1 MNSAIINLLREIL
14 PFFAHAELVYIFL
27 LTSNRAYYYLIRA
40 IFPRYQFSLDNLRY
54 GEGQWTWTAHA
65 LGIKQN
71 TPISLKNISR
81 LASLKSVRFQRCA
94 FLFNWGTAISME
106 FLRELSHFWSD
117 RQLFISLDSY
127 MPPIELGDIVFTSRD
142 LYLSGKGTLKILQKV
157 LPGNCEKIE
166 IRDNAYELSQLP
178 VKEIVN
184 FLFSK
189 STVYRELIVHSSP
202 DSPNFRDLTHAIKQ
216 TFLTST
222 APSYFKLVLSIDH
235 GPVSCESSFQVQ
247 NMETLQCFFLI
258 NGHTS
263 VKAATIDMAEIV

>member
-1 MNSAIINLLREIL
+1 MNSAIINLLREVL
-14 PFFAHAELVYIFL
+14 PFFAPTELVYIFL
-27 LTSNRAYYYLIRA
+27 FTSNRAYYYLIRA
-40 IFPRYQFSLDNLRY
+40 IFPRYQFLLDNLRY

-71 TPISLKNISR
+71 TPICLKNLLR

-94 FLFNWGTAISME
+94 FLFNWGTAISLE

-117 RQLFISLDSY
+117 GQLFISLDSY

-142 LYLSGKGTLKILQKV
+142 LYLSGKGTLNMLQKV

-189 STVYRELIVHSSP
+189 SNVYRELI
-202 DSPNFRDLTHAIKQ
+202 

-235 GPVSCESSFQVQ
+235 GPVSCEPTFEVR
-247 NMETLQCFFLI
+247 NMKTLQCFFLI
-258 NGHTS
+258 NGRTS
-263 VKAATIDMAEIV
+263 VKAATIDIAEIM